1 MKRLR
6 VFISIALL
14 TAMYACDKIDN
25 NQAQT
30 KANPTPTPCCEVNC
44 KNGSC
49 KAYGAPCHCTCT
61 LLGKPDCQGSEKAVN
76 DMPDSLFDGRV
87 FVVLDKEI
95 LKTVQHQRDILYSF
109 NKEYAKKLADGMF
122 GYEKLI
128 KKHGYNLKTK
138 EALLD
143 YYALVSLENL
153 YENDFTD
160 EELVAL
166 LQ

>member
-1 MKRLR
+1 MKRLK
-6 VFISIALL
+6 VFVCIALL
-14 TAMYACDKIDN
+14 TAMYACDKTDN
-25 NQAQT
+25 SQAQT
-30 KANPTPTPCCEVNC
+30 KANPTPTPCCEVTC
-44 KNGSC
+44 KHGSC
-49 KAYGAPCHCTCT
+49 KAYGSPCHCTCT
-61 LLGKPDCQGSEKAVN
+61 FLGKPDCESTEKTIK

-95 LKTVQHQRDILYSF
+95 LETIQHQRDVLYSF
-109 NKEYAKKLADGMF
+109 NKEYAKNLAEGMS
-122 GYEKLI
+122 GYEELI

-138 EALLD
+138 EALLE

-160 EELVAL
+160 EELAIL